1 MKLLAK
7 KSKRQEERG
16 SEDGDANASIL
27 AAIHV
32 LSAKH
37 VVTFKKLA
45 RIETTETTSKLL
57 ESLSSTVNQLVL
69 DVRQHKK
76 ALKCIDGE
84 IQSLKEENKSLKV
97 GWFECRHYSW

>member
-1 MKLLAK
+1 MPMKLLAK

-27 AAIHV
+27 ATIHV

-45 RIETTETTSKLL
+45 KI
-57 ESLSSTVNQLVL
+57 
-69 DVRQHKK
+69 
-76 ALKCIDGE
+76 
-84 IQSLKEENKSLKV
+84 
-97 GWFECRHYSW
+97 